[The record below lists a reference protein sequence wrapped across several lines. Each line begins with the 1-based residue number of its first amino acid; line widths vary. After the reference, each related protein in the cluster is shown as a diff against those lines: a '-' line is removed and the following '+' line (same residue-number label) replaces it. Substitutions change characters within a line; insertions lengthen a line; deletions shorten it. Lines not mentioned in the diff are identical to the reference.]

1 MDNSDV
7 DKMENFL
14 KNHLLFKLSAFTN
27 SFSTVILKVS
37 VWASTKHFFLFK
49 SVEKWKC

>member
-27 SFSTVILKVS
+27 RISTSDFRVKKLIFMEGNFSN
-37 VWASTKHFFLFK
+37 
-49 SVEKWKC
+49 EEC